1 MALNSHI
8 HIHVKSFHEFKYFY
22 FSKMFWGFFLTFF
35 FRLQTQLVNFV
46 HFIGGIKLSVK
57 QK

>member
-1 MALNSHI
+1 MNLSI
-8 HIHVKSFHEFKYFY
+8 FILVKCF
-22 FSKMFWGFFLTFF
+22 GVFFTFF

-46 HFIGGIKLSVK
+46 RFIGGIKLSVK